1 MHIKRTSSAVYKKY
15 RGLVSVN
22 LDINS
27 SDTSIG
33 PERLVVVSF
42 VVKEKNI

>member
-1 MHIKRTSSAVYKKY
+1 MHIKRTCCAVYKKY